1 MEISSVQKA
10 IIRVVPL
17 VLTSFLCDG
26 AFSVSQSIHVT
37 NSNHMDENVTHRASC
52 FLPTIAFT
60 IIVQQQCLHDDG
72 SHQVL

>member
-37 NSNHMDENVTHRASC
+37 NSNHMDENVTHRASM
-52 FLPTIAFT
+52 FPSFY
-60 IIVQQQCLHDDG
+60 
-72 SHQVL
+72 